1 MVADAV
7 VRHWVLLVAGAAES
21 LNGWLRE
28 VLHHAFLL
36 YANKG
41 LVVSTK
47 PEWIQGD
54 FDTFT
59 GLFDSVGHHTNVGK
73 KYGMLYRPFREVCI
87 QSEEAYEK
95 YMTGYGPTNWSHQ
108 RL

>member
-1 MVADAV
+1 M
-7 VRHWVLLVAGAAES
+7 
-21 LNGWLRE
+21 
-28 VLHHAFLL
+28 
-36 YANKG
+36 
-41 LVVSTK
+41 STE

-95 YMTGYGPTNWSHQ
+95 YMTG
-108 RL
+108 